1 MVLLCTYP
9 RGRWFP
15 SRVVWDSFFLSLFVI
30 YHFIILLGFISLP
43 KLCLPHTKRL
53 SVLLVLLLFVL
64 KVGMAHIAHHV
75 EETVTDIAV
84 RRKKV
89 HQGSTDHNS
98 LALVGVLLG
107 NSWAVPMQLKMW
119 GVNVIHYCKFLHEFH
134 RGNGNAV
141 ICSHD
146 TRKTRSRQ
154 LI

>member
-1 MVLLCTYP
+1 MYLPKRALISFAS
-9 RGRWFP
+9 GMAQ
-15 SRVVWDSFFLSLFVI
+15 FFLVFICYISWFFIYSFSL
-30 YHFIILLGFISLP
+30 HLP
-43 KLCLPHTKRL
+43 SEIVPATHKKAVRAPCPATVRPGGG
-53 SVLLVLLLFVL
+53 V
-64 KVGMAHIAHHV
+64 AHIAHHV